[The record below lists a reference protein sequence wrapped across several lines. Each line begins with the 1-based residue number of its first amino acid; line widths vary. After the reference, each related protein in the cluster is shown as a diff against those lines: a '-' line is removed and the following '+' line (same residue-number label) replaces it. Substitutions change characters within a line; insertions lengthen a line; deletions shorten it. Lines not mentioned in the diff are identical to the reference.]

1 VPLPGLRGA
10 PDAGRG
16 RPGSRG
22 RGFGPG
28 WDRRQRPFILP
39 LRREGADRREGER
52 EARDDERIADEP
64 SPPVDDA
71 EAREQE
77 VGAGREREIEESD
90 DGGADPHVAL
100 DGGLRLDRDLRR
112 RLP

>member
-1 VPLPGLRGA
+1 M
-10 PDAGRG
+10 
-16 RPGSRG
+16 
-22 RGFGPG
+22 
-28 WDRRQRPFILP
+28 
-39 LRREGADRREGER
+39 RREGADRREGER